1 MDKHTKDKIFQA
13 FPRENTAYKI
23 NRNKMSM
30 IMEDCWQRAYF
41 SAFDDV
47 ISAIKDPELTDK
59 DLLLGELHLLIMEK
73 LRTVKGTNAYICAS
87 LGNLDWLISYTAKGK
102 EIYES
107 RI

>member
-41 SAFDDV
+41 TALDDV
-47 ISAIKDPELTDK
+47 IAAIKDPEIQEK
-59 DLLLGELHLLIMEK
+59 D
-73 LRTVKGTNAYICAS
+73 
-87 LGNLDWLISYTAKGK
+87 
-102 EIYES
+102 
-107 RI
+107 